1 MQSVSLFIKGD
12 YWDSQIYSGDLMLFG
27 ADGSLSRV
35 DWNAVIEELATSH
48 ESIRTALRVA
58 FTDSDLFYNSRIRIV
73 LADPDIYGI
82 IRGKLE
88 ELAALTVEMRE
99 ILWSKYSRTSD
110 TPFRFLSTDTEVY
123 YNQIIAAG
131 DEGLFSLPRSA
142 AGTKDMVARM
152 HKHHDGRVLQV
163 KASNQNT
170 AVAVAAGTDGL
181 FEFVAKSRSEE
192 LLDDKRVLA
201 TVPCSGCDWAFK
213 SVFGWNSETA
223 FLASFN
229 EEKDPGSQKKL
240 RRFDKVLYQDQMFEG
255 QDFELE
261 DDVRVWGSHEKVFC
275 ISGRELKVL
284 TYKPPSFDGKVKKDV
299 NTQGH
304 KFSRLGFQSVD
315 FDVDEVISM
324 GTAPFGTVIELENR
338 LVVLRSDGRVDEF
351 PGEAVHWR
359 VFPRSENYNNQLHIV
374 YDDFIQIVSFVH
386 DYFVDQSQK
395 LVGFS
400 RGVGAARDKS
410 SKSFDSTLFK

>member
-35 DWNAVIEELATSH
+35 DWNSAIEELAASH

-73 LADPDIYGI
+73 LADPDIDII

-88 ELAALTVEMRE
+88 ELAAVTVEMRE
-99 ILWSKYSRTSD
+99 MFWTKYSRTSD

-142 AGTKDMVARM
+142 AGTKDMLARM
-152 HKHHDGRVLQV
+152 HKYHDGRVLQV

-181 FEFVAKSRSEE
+181 FEFIAKSRSEE
-192 LLDDKRVLA
+192 LLDDKRILA
-201 TVPCSGCDWAFK
+201 AVPCSGCDWAFK
-213 SVFGWNSETA
+213 SIFGWNSESA

-229 EEKDPGSQKKL
+229 EEKDPRSQKKI
-240 RRFDKVLYQDQMFEG
+240 RCFDKLLHQDQMFEG
-255 QDFELE
+255 QDFDLE
-261 DDVRVWGSHEKVFC
+261 DEVRIWGSHEKVFR
-275 ISGRELKVL
+275 ISGRELQVL
-284 TYKPPSFDGKVKKDV
+284 TYQPPSFDGRVKKDV
-299 NTQGH
+299 NTQIH
-304 KFSRLGFQSVD
+304 TFSRLGFQSID
-315 FDVDEVISM
+315 FDVDEVISV

-338 LVVLRSDGRVDEF
+338 LVVLRSDGKVDEF

-359 VFPRSENYNNQLHIV
+359 VFPRSENYNNQLHII
-374 YDDFIQIVSFVH
+374 YDDFIRIVSFVH

-400 RGVGAARDKS
+400 RGVGISRGKS
-410 SKSFDSTLFK
+410 YKNADGVLFK